1 LKPIA
6 FNSVG
11 NKLIEHPG
19 LALQTAEVEGPLWPE
34 WPPESY
40 RRLFGD
46 LELSAATAADV
57 EPVLK
62 RFLPLAFRRPVTDA
76 EMRPYVEL
84 VQSRLDQ
91 KADFKTAIRL
101 GLQAALCSPK
111 FLFLDEKPGPLSDVA
126 LASRL
131 SYFLWS
137 SMPDD
142 ELTRLAGEK
151 RLTQPDVLRGQVE
164 RMLADPKAE
173 RFVKNFLGQ
182 WLDLRLIDDTT
193 PDKLLYPEFDE
204 LLQVSMIAETE
215 RFFEELLRNDLSVA
229 NFVDSDF
236 AILNE
241 RLAKQYGIDGVVGQE
256 FRTVALPPGSHRGGV
271 LTQASVL
278 KVTANGTNTSPVVR
292 GAWVL
297 ENILGQPVPPPPPDV
312 PAVEPDI
319 RGAVTIREQ
328 LAKHRQ
334 LASCASCH
342 KKIDPA
348 GFALENFD
356 VIGGWR
362 ERYRS
367 LAAGDNPK
375 TKAFGQ
381 SVKYLLGRDV
391 DAGDELADGRRFVNV
406 DELKALLLADKPQIA
421 RCVVGKLLTYATGG
435 GPQFADRATIDDIE
449 ERAGKHEYG
458 LRTIVH
464 EVVQSPAFLNK

>member
-1 LKPIA
+1 MP
-6 FNSVG
+6 
-11 NKLIEHPG
+11 
-19 LALQTAEVEGPLWPE
+19 
-34 WPPESY
+34 
-40 RRLFGD
+40 
-46 LELSAATAADV
+46 AD
-57 EPVLK
+57 
-62 RFLPLAFRRPVTDA
+62 
-76 EMRPYVEL
+76 
-84 VQSRLDQ
+84 
-91 KADFKTAIRL
+91 
-101 GLQAALCSPK
+101 
-111 FLFLDEKPGPLSDVA
+111 
-126 LASRL
+126 
-131 SYFLWS
+131 
-137 SMPDD
+137 
-142 ELTRLAGEK
+142 
-151 RLTQPDVLRGQVE
+151 
-164 RMLADPKAE
+164 
-173 RFVKNFLGQ
+173 
-182 WLDLRLIDDTT
+182 
-193 PDKLLYPEFDE
+193 
-204 LLQVSMIAETE
+204 
-215 RFFEELLRNDLSVA
+215 
-229 NFVDSDF
+229 
-236 AILNE
+236 
-241 RLAKQYGIDGVVGQE
+241 
-256 FRTVALPPGSHRGGV
+256 SHRGGV

-292 GAWVL
+292 GVWVL

-342 KKIDPA
+342 TKIDPA

-367 LAAGDNPK
+367 PAAGDNPK

-391 DAGDELADGRRFVNV
+391 DAGDELADGRRFANV
-406 DELKALLLADKPQIA
+406 DELKALLLADKRQIA

-435 GPQFADRATIDDIE
+435 GPQFADRAMIDDIV